1 MATQRAETEKTM
13 NEARLRTMIA
23 IQKEKWNTIQQQY
36 ADFEKESLP
45 LASQLLTIA
54 RNKLESGEI
63 DFMKYAYM
71 TGQAYS
77 LMLDHASLKK
87 QLDEAGLEYYFVY

>member
-1 MATQRAETEKTM
+1 MKKIPDFIKKGKDIHG
-13 NEARLRTMIA
+13 LRKA
-23 IQKEKWNTIQQQY
+23 FWNYANHKNNYTF